1 MEDWE
6 IELRDKLDKELE
18 SKLYEIREGDFTVF
32 TGKQGKIDLEVEIE
46 RTLREVLNNNSN
58 K

>member
-18 SKLYEIREGDFTVF
+18 SKLYEIREGEFVVF
-32 TGKQGKIDLEVEIE
+32 TGKQGKIDLEVGIE
-46 RTLREVLNNNSN
+46 RTLREIVNNNN